1 MGVLAEYAI
10 NQVLHFSHNDF
21 LMAMRAD
28 LTPLLGN
35 TGLWVVRNY
44 RVRYAEEGDD
54 DKKKRAMV
62 VLEIIQNFLD
72 NGFEQLQRV
81 NKYNLM
87 NKFGP
92 KKMPNSVIKR
102 SSLILYSWTH
112 YAPQSYFEDVK
123 KTTEKINAAKV
134 KGPVSSLSINKC
146 DHCGAPEASSIPHK
160 RCSQCKSRLYCSVD
174 CQRFDWKSGHNKQ
187 CKLLVAEA
195 AKAAKNKK

>member
-62 VLEIIQNFLD
+62 VLEII
-72 NGFEQLQRV
+72 
-81 NKYNLM
+81 
-87 NKFGP
+87 
-92 KKMPNSVIKR
+92 
-102 SSLILYSWTH
+102 
-112 YAPQSYFEDVK
+112 
-123 KTTEKINAAKV
+123 
-134 KGPVSSLSINKC
+134 
-146 DHCGAPEASSIPHK
+146 
-160 RCSQCKSRLYCSVD
+160 
-174 CQRFDWKSGHNKQ
+174 
-187 CKLLVAEA
+187 
-195 AKAAKNKK
+195 